1 MISRTTQMR
10 TLMHRRSEA
19 GFTLVET
26 VIALGI
32 LSVGVLGMA
41 AMLGTCVSLMSAARY
56 DYIAQQKALEAVE
69 SIYTARDLQQT
80 SWSNIANVSAGG
92 IFLDGPV
99 NLCAPGPDGIVGT
112 ADDDCTNP
120 DYIAFPNAAGFID
133 TTPTI
138 SSNGDSKAILGTFKR
153 QIIITPVPSR
163 PGLNSITVIITYTAG
178 NLHRTYTLT
187 SGISQYS

>member
-1 MISRTTQMR
+1 MR
-10 TLMHRRSEA
+10 TLIRNRLEA

-26 VIALGI
+26 VVALGI
-32 LSVGVLGMA
+32 LAVGILAMA

-80 SWSNIANVSAGG
+80 SWASIANVSAGG
-92 IFLDGPV
+92 IFVDGPV
-99 NLCAPGPDGIVGT
+99 SLCAPGPDGIVGT
-112 ADDDCTNP
+112 IDDDCTNP

-138 SSNGDSKAILGTFKR
+138 SANGDVKAVLGTFKR
-153 QIIITPVPSR
+153 QIIITPVAGR
-163 PGLNSITVIITYTAG
+163 PGLNSITVTITYTAG

-187 SGISQYS
+187 TGISQYS

>member
-1 MISRTTQMR
+1 MR
-10 TLMHRRSEA
+10 TQNRNCSEA

-26 VIALGI
+26 VVALGI
-32 LSVGVLGMA
+32 LAVGVLAMA
-41 AMLGTCVSLMSAARY
+41 AMLGTCVSLMSDARY

-80 SWSNIANVSAGG
+80 SWSSIANVSSGG
-92 IFLDGPV
+92 IFLNGPQ

-112 ADDDCTNP
+112 VDDDCTNP
-120 DYIAFPNAAGFID
+120 DYIAFPDASGFID

-138 SSNGDSKAILGTFKR
+138 SSNGDLKAVLGTFKR
-153 QIIITPVPSR
+153 QIIITPVANR
-163 PGLNSITVIITYTAG
+163 PGLNSIVVIITYTAG

-187 SGISQYS
+187 TGISQYS

>member
-1 MISRTTQMR
+1 MR
-10 TLMHRRSEA
+10 TLKLRHSES

-26 VIALGI
+26 LIALGI
-32 LSVGVLGMA
+32 LAVGVLAMA
-41 AMLGTCVSLMSAARY
+41 AMLGTCVSLMSDAKF

-92 IFLDGPV
+92 IFVDGPV

-112 ADDDCTNP
+112 VDDDCTNP
-120 DYIAFPNAAGFID
+120 DYIASPNAAGFID

-138 SSNGDSKAILGTFKR
+138 SSNGDLRAVLGTFKR
-153 QIIITPVPSR
+153 QIIIAPVAGR

-178 NLHRTYTLT
+178 TLHRTYTLT
-187 SGISQYS
+187 TGISQYS